1 MDDAWTTESQH
12 IACFLDS
19 DGEIQ
24 TDELIKQLQAIGKS
38 IYLPILNPDKTNTLL
53 FARYQTGD
61 TLIPNRFGI
70 LEPDLSTQPSI
81 NTRDL
86 DLVLMPLVVFDHHG
100 NRLGMGGGYYD
111 RTFSYLLDQN
121 IDDQGID
128 EQNIDDK
135 NSRPRLAGLAYS
147 FQQVDQLKPEAW
159 DVPLE
164 KIFTELSVVSV
175 SSN

>member
-1 MDDAWTTESQH
+1 MDDAWLTTSQR

-19 DGEIQ
+19 DGEIA
-24 TDELIKQLQAIGKS
+24 TDRLIKQLLAAGKS
-38 IYLPILNPDKTNTLL
+38 VYLPVLDPNKTNALL
-53 FARYQTGD
+53 FARYQAGD
-61 TLIPNRFGI
+61 VLIPNRFGI
-70 LEPDLSTQPSI
+70 LEPDLSTQAPI

-86 DLVLMPLVVFDHHG
+86 DLVLMPLVVFDHEG

-111 RTFSYLLDQN
+111 RTFSYLLDQS
-121 IDDQGID
+121 ID

-147 FQQVDQLKPEAW
+147 FQQVDQLKPAAW

-164 KIFTELSVVSV
+164 KVFTELSVVSV